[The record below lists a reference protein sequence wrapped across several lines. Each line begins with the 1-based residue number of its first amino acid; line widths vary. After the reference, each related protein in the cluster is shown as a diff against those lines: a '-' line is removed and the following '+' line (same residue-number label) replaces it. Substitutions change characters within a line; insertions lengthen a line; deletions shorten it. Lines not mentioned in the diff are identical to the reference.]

1 MVPMSDHED
10 LGNDD
15 GDFSDD
21 DGAEA
26 WSPPETS
33 LPEAVEA
40 PSEGFYRRIG
50 EYTSLA
56 FVFPI
61 SMLGGFFGG
70 RWIGGFL
77 GGPGIGSGIGLVLG
91 TGAAFLSLYHSLRR
105 LERQAEA
112 EDSERA
118 SRPQSRGE

>member
-1 MVPMSDHED
+1 MAPMSDGEEF
-10 LGNDD
+10 GGDD

-21 DGAEA
+21 GGAEPFSA
-26 WSPPETS
+26 PETS

-61 SMLGGFFGG
+61 SMLVGFFGG

-112 EDSERA
+112 EDAARA
-118 SRPQSRGE
+118 SGPQSRGE